1 MTNRGNGTMNR
12 EDKDQ
17 RPLEEAVIEALD
29 GSRQALEEIALRI
42 QDRIFG
48 LALRMLSHP
57 EDARDAAQE
66 ILIKVMTRLETFRAE
81 GPFQAWVFRIAA
93 NHLLTVRKSRM
104 ERFEI
109 SWEKACELVDQA
121 EARGWLSNPPAAP
134 DRVLEIETRLRCTQA
149 LLTAMDRPHRLA
161 FILGVVMDV
170 SSQTGA
176 YILDISPAAFRKR
189 VSRAREK
196 ILAFLVAHCGLFEAS
211 NRCNCPGVL
220 ANHLQNRWT
229 SPDQPV
235 FMKKNDQ
242 AVSNETLKDCLREL
256 DQLSRVSTLFK
267 AYPDTSCPRSVQDM
281 IKRIMDQGSHRV
293 LGQTPVQ

>member
-1 MTNRGNGTMNR
+1 MINRGNGTMKR

-17 RPLEEAVIEALD
+17 RSLEEAVIEAVD
-29 GSRQALEEIALRI
+29 GSRPALEEILLRI

-57 EDARDAAQE
+57 EDARDATQE

-109 SWEKACELVDQA
+109 SWEKACASVDQA

-149 LLTAMDRPHRLA
+149 LLTAMDRPYRLA

-170 SSQTGA
+170 SGQDGA
-176 YILDISPAAFRKR
+176 HILDISPAAFRKR

-196 ILAFLVAHCGLFEAS
+196 ILAFLVTHCGLFEET
-211 NRCNCPGVL
+211 NRCSCPGIL
-220 ANHLQNRWT
+220 ANHLQNKWT
-229 SPDQPV
+229 NPHKPI
-235 FMKKNDQ
+235 FMKENIQ
-242 AVSNETLKDCLREL
+242 AISNETLKDCLKEL

-267 AYPDTSCPRSVQDM
+267 AYPETPCPRSVRDM
-281 IKRIMDQGSHRV
+281 IKHIMDQGAHRV
-293 LGQTPVQ
+293 LGQTPLQ